1 VYFNGD
7 CNAAAKTGCLSFIPS
22 DDSNTGS
29 FGDGTRFL
37 SLSTDKVFVLPDA
50 EFILVDPCTADSKE
64 FELFP
69 LSCLSIEFVKL
80 VGAGVFAAEDVGD
93 DEDELVD
100 PGLAWPWALDSFL
113 SFSFL
118 ILGLNSVMTTVK
130 SLTVTL

>member
-1 VYFNGD
+1 MYFKGD
-7 CNAAAKTGCLSFIPS
+7 CNAAANTGCLSLIPS
-22 DDSNTGS
+22 DDSNTES

-37 SLSTDKVFVLPDA
+37 SLSTDKLFVLLDA
-50 EFILVDPCTADSKE
+50 ELILVDPCRVDSKG
-64 FELFP
+64 FGLFP
-69 LSCLSIEFVKL
+69 LSCLSIEFDKL

-100 PGLAWPWALDSFL
+100 GGWAGPWPLDSFL